1 MPAISCVWQS
11 VQAWADLAAQ
21 DPSLYLAFR
30 YQGGDT
36 YFRDCGA
43 TVNDTL
49 MNEDMFNAI
58 AMLP

>member
-1 MPAISCVWQS
+1 VPALSCVWDS
-11 VQAWADLAAQ
+11 VENWAILAGQ
-21 DPSLYLAFR
+21 EPELYLAFR

-49 MNEDMFNAI
+49 MNKDLFDAI
-58 AMLP
+58 ADA